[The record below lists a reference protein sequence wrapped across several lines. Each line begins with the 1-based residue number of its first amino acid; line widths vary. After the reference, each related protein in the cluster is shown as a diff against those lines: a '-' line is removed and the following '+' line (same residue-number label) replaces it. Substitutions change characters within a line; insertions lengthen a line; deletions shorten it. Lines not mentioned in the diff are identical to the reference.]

1 MRIVIVGTE
10 EECEVAAD
18 RIARVLDARHVGR
31 PSPRDDGKYQVR
43 IDARLRK
50 DPEGAE
56 KSGRGPGA

>member
-31 PSPRDDGKYQVR
+31 PSLRDDGKYQVR
-43 IDARLRK
+43 IDARLR
-50 DPEGAE
+50 DE
-56 KSGRGPGA
+56 KPPADSGG